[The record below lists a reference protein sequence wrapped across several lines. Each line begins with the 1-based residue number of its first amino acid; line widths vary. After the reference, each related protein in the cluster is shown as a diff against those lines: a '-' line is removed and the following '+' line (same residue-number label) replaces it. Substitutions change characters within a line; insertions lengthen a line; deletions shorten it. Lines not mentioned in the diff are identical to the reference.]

1 MSIHPSFIHPS
12 KRPSIQASIHL
23 SACLL
28 SIRIS
33 ICHLYLY
40 LLSMSVYLSIISLSI
55 MYIYHLYIYLS
66 IIYLSFHPPCYLSI
80 HLFVYPIYPSV
91 HLSIIHHCDSQP
103 GIILPPPR
111 GHLATCMF
119 LITMTW
125 GGGDDATGTWWVET
139 RDPAQHPAVHKT
151 AHHRE

>member
-66 IIYLSFHPPCYLSI
+66 IIYLSIHPPCYLSI
-80 HLFVYPIYPSV
+80 HLFVYPTYPLPFLASPFCLLV
-91 HLSIIHHCDSQP
+91 GRNGQKCVQCPAPGQEHSCSICITFFPPVLSQALGKNRRNKSN
-103 GIILPPPR
+103 
-111 GHLATCMF
+111 TY
-119 LITMTW
+119 
-125 GGGDDATGTWWVET
+125 
-139 RDPAQHPAVHKT
+139 
-151 AHHRE
+151 